1 MSATIEE
8 KRMVV
13 AQQKGLDFDDVTED
27 AVKEFEAEIGEEI
40 EIGDT
45 DPIVEDDEKVVAFD
59 DLLEDDPKPGEDP
72 KPKEDPKPG
81 ETPVLD
87 FDVYEAA
94 EDENHEHHG
103 LARYVLDKVAKDDHV
118 GNEKS
123 PLHQPIADTQK
134 KYHEVNSKL
143 VELEKQN
150 ELLQTGFRRIDVDGK
165 SVLVNAD
172 NDPSK
177 GIFGGISEED
187 IEDSDTPE
195 RLRTDRF
202 LAMQKYGQ
210 DKDAYEKQ
218 ESTFDARRK
227 ADKAQIEKYQK
238 NFDEYAERNKLSD
251 DEKVQFKKDIT
262 ELSFNITND
271 EMAETLAIR
280 KVGGIEKYKQAI
292 IAKAMTD
299 LETKKE
305 ADKVATIDNAP
316 ISKDKA
322 NTDIQKN
329 VAKKGKLEMPDLN
342 SMTEAEIDDHM
353 AKMKKLQDKNILEII

>member
-1 MSATIEE
+1 MMSATIEE

-59 DLLEDDPKPGEDP
+59 DLLEDDKGVDD
-72 KPKEDPKPG
+72 KGVDDKKDLQ
-81 ETPVLD
+81 VFD

-150 ELLQTGFRRIDVDGK
+150 ELLQTGFRRVEVDGK

-210 DKDAYEKQ
+210 DKVAYEKQ

-227 ADKAQIEKYQK
+227 ADKAQMEKYQK

-280 KVGGIEKYKQAI
+280 KSGGIEKYKQAI

-322 NTDIQKN
+322 NTDIQRN